1 MNDTTVWCQNA
12 SVTEPQR
19 EDAPQAVQGGARATV
34 DCAIGM
40 ERVLGFRAAFSFRH
54 APRATSLSEGGS
66 IAPHCAARTFFS
78 RAFKERPYKR
88 AALCGYKISKKTI
101 FRDHFGSWV
110 PK

>member
-1 MNDTTVWCQNA
+1 M
-12 SVTEPQR
+12 
-19 EDAPQAVQGGARATV
+19 
-34 DCAIGM
+34 DCAIVM
-40 ERVLGFRAAFSFRH
+40 ERVLFFRAALSFRH

-66 IAPHCAARTFFS
+66 IAPHCVERTFFS

-88 AALCGYKISKKTI
+88 AVLCGYKISKKTN